1 MSARKKTWLIFL
13 SIVILALVM
22 GYIASPEKGVLG
34 TEMNRLG
41 LGVLNK
47 YNFHLGL
54 DLQGGT
60 HLVYQA
66 DLSKIEDKNK
76 KSAMEGVRDVIER
89 RVNAF
94 GVAEPI
100 IQIAENDRLVVELA
114 GVKDVN
120 QAINMIGE
128 TPYLEFKEEMNEE
141 EKNKTRK
148 QFKETFPDKKVPD
161 QFLEQFFYKST
172 DLSGKQLA
180 RAAVAFNPNTYQPE
194 VQLEFD
200 GEGKD
205 LFKKITER
213 NVGRKVAIFLDGAP
227 ISIPVVNEPIVDGKA
242 VISGSFTLDEAKLLA
257 QRLNAGALPVPI
269 KLLSQQTVGASLG
282 EESLQKSLKAGIA
295 GLIILSLL
303 MILYYRLPG
312 LLAVAALIIYAIII
326 LALFKLI
333 PITLTLSG
341 IAGFIL
347 SIGMAVDANVLIFER
362 MKEELK
368 KGRTLAMA
376 IEEGFIRAWSSIRDS
391 NVSTLI
397 TCFVLAY
404 FSTSIVKGFA
414 ITLGVGVLVSMFS
427 AIIITKTFLK
437 IVVGTRLGKYNW
449 LFGVKSSKHD
459 NI

>member
-1 MSARKKTWLIFL
+1 MSTRKKNWLTFL
-13 SIVILALVM
+13 SIVILALAA
-22 GYIASPEKGVLG
+22 GYIVSPEKGALG
-34 TEMNRLG
+34 TEMDRLG
-41 LGVLNK
+41 LGVINK
-47 YNFHLGL
+47 YDFHLGL

-76 KSAMEGVRDVIER
+76 NSAMEGVRDVVER

-94 GVAEPI
+94 GVSEPI
-100 IQIAENDRLVVELA
+100 VQIAENDRLVVELA

-128 TPYLEFKEEMNEE
+128 TPYLEFKEEMSDE
-141 EKNKTRK
+141 EKNETRK
-148 QFKETFPDKKVPD
+148 KFKEMFPDKEVPD

-180 RAAVAFNPNTYQPE
+180 RAAVTFDPNSYRPE

-200 GEGKD
+200 SEGKD

-242 VISGSFTLDEAKLLA
+242 IISGNFTLDEAKLLA

-269 KLLSQQTVGASLG
+269 KLLSQQTIGASLG

-312 LLAVAALIIYAIII
+312 LLAIIALIIYALII

-368 KGRTLAMA
+368 KGRTLTMA
-376 IEEGFIRAWSSIRDS
+376 IEEGFVRAWTSIRDS

-414 ITLGVGVLVSMFS
+414 ITLGVGILVSMFS
-427 AIIITKTFLK
+427 AIVITKTFLN
-437 IVVGTRLGKYNW
+437 IVAGTKLRKRGW
-449 LFGVKSSKHD
+449 LFGVSGKKGE
-459 NI
+459 N

>member
-1 MSARKKTWLIFL
+1 MSTRRKTWLTFL
-13 SIVILALVM
+13 SIIIFALTA
-22 GYIASPEKGVLG
+22 GYIASPEKGVL
-34 TEMNRLG
+34 EAEVNKLG
-41 LGVLNK
+41 LGVIND
-47 YNFHLGL
+47 YEFHLGL

-60 HLVYQA
+60 HLVYQT
-66 DLSKIEDKNK
+66 DLSQIEDKNK
-76 KSAMEGVRDVIER
+76 ESAMEGVKDVIER

-100 IQIAENDRLVVELA
+100 VQIAEKDRLVVELA

-128 TPYLEFKEEMNEE
+128 TPYLEFKEEMTGE
-141 EKNKTRK
+141 EKDETAK
-148 QFKETFPDKKVPD
+148 QFKEMFPDQEIPP
-161 QFLEQFFYKST
+161 QFMEQFFYKST
-172 DLSGKQLA
+172 DLNGKQLA
-180 RAAVAFNPNTYQPE
+180 RAAVAFDPNTYQPE

-200 GEGKD
+200 GEGKS
-205 LFKKITER
+205 LFKEITEK

-242 VISGSFTLDEAKLLA
+242 IISGDFTLDEAKLLA

-295 GLIILSLL
+295 GLIILSLI

-312 LLAVAALIIYAIII
+312 LLAVIALIIYTLVI
-326 LALFKLI
+326 LSLFKLI

-341 IAGFIL
+341 VAGFIL
-347 SIGMAVDANVLIFER
+347 SIGIAVDANVLIFER

-368 KGRTLAMA
+368 KGRTLTMA
-376 IEEGFIRAWSSIRDS
+376 IEEGFARAWVSIRDS

-414 ITLGVGVLVSMFS
+414 ITLGIGILVSMLS
-427 AIIITKTFLK
+427 AIIVTKTFLK
-437 IVVGTRLGKYNW
+437 LVAPTRIGNVKW
-449 LFGVKSSKHD
+449 LFGVKPD
-459 NI
+459 

>member
-1 MSARKKTWLIFL
+1 MSTRRKTWLTFL
-13 SIVILALVM
+13 SIIIFALTA
-22 GYIASPEKGVLG
+22 GYIASPEKGVL
-34 TEMNRLG
+34 EAEVNKLG
-41 LGVLNK
+41 LGVIND
-47 YNFHLGL
+47 YEFHLGL

-60 HLVYQA
+60 HLVYQT
-66 DLSKIEDKNK
+66 DLSQIEDKNK
-76 KSAMEGVRDVIER
+76 ESAMEGVKDVIER

-100 IQIAENDRLVVELA
+100 VQIAEKDRLVVELA

-128 TPYLEFKEEMNEE
+128 TPYLEFKEEMTGE
-141 EKNKTRK
+141 EKDETAK
-148 QFKETFPDKKVPD
+148 QFKEMFPDQEIPP
-161 QFLEQFFYKST
+161 QFMEQFFYKST

-180 RAAVAFNPNTYQPE
+180 RAAVAFDPNTYQPE

-200 GEGKD
+200 GEGKS
-205 LFKKITER
+205 LFKEITEK

-242 VISGSFTLDEAKLLA
+242 IISGDFTLDEAKLLA

-295 GLIILSLL
+295 GLIILSLI

-312 LLAVAALIIYAIII
+312 LLAVIALIIYTLVI
-326 LALFKLI
+326 LSLFKLI

-341 IAGFIL
+341 VAGFIL
-347 SIGMAVDANVLIFER
+347 SIGIAVDANVLIFER

-368 KGRTLAMA
+368 KGRTLTMA
-376 IEEGFIRAWSSIRDS
+376 IEEGFARAWVSIRDS

-414 ITLGVGVLVSMFS
+414 ITLGIGILVSMLS
-427 AIIITKTFLK
+427 AIIVTKTFLK
-437 IVVGTRLGKYNW
+437 LVAPTRIGNVKW
-449 LFGVKSSKHD
+449 LFGVKPD
-459 NI
+459 

>member
-1 MSARKKTWLIFL
+1 MSNRQKIRVTFL
-13 SIVILALVM
+13 SIVLLALGA
-22 GYIASPEKGVLG
+22 GYIASPEKGVL
-34 TEMNRLG
+34 EAEVDRLG
-41 LGVLNK
+41 LGVINE
-47 YNFHLGL
+47 YDFHLGL

-60 HLVYQA
+60 HLVYQS
-66 DLSKIEDKNK
+66 DLSQIEDKNK
-76 KSAMEGVRDVIER
+76 DSAMEGVRDVIER

-128 TPYLEFKEEMNEE
+128 TPYLEFKEEMSAE
-141 EKNKTRK
+141 EKNETRE
-148 QFKETFPDKKVPD
+148 QFKEMFPDQEIPP

-180 RAAVAFNPNTYQPE
+180 RAAVAFDPNTYQPE

-200 GEGKD
+200 SEGKN
-205 LFKKITER
+205 LFKEITER
-213 NVGRKVAIFLDGAP
+213 NVGQKVAIFLDGAP
-227 ISIPVVNEPIVDGKA
+227 ISIPVVNEPIVDGRA
-242 VISGSFTLDEAKLLA
+242 IISGSFTLDEAKLLV

-312 LLAVAALIIYAIII
+312 LLAIAALIIYTLVI

-347 SIGMAVDANVLIFER
+347 SIGIAVDANVLIFER

-368 KGRTLAMA
+368 KGRTLTMA
-376 IEEGFIRAWSSIRDS
+376 IEEGFIRAWTSIRDS
-391 NVSTLI
+391 NASTLI

-414 ITLGVGVLVSMFS
+414 ITLGVGILVSMLS
-427 AIIITKTFLK
+427 AIVITRTFLK
-437 IVVGTRLGKYNW
+437 IVAGTRLGKYGW
-449 LFGVKSSKHD
+449 LFGVKSSK
-459 NI
+459 